1 MFDELKKYEINFDMA
16 ESLLQEGYQ
25 ILRFDEEDAKFDLE
39 TEGLNCKDHTGLN
52 RFAVI
57 CAGDDKKHGWKKVLT
72 YRFNS
77 IIFILFIS
85 LLDTKL
91 NQFSLLQLYI

>member
-25 ILRFDEEDAKFDLE
+25 TLRFDEEDAKFDLE
-39 TEGLNCKDHTGLN
+39 TEGLNCKDNTGLN

-57 CAGDDKKHGWKKVLT
+57 CAGDEKKHGWKKVQM
-72 YRFNS
+72 Y
-77 IIFILFIS
+77 IFYSILFMLTMTLS
-85 LLDTKL
+85 YTK
-91 NQFSLLQLYI
+91 FS